1 MILSEAWRA
10 LLLVLCLGWL
20 PSSTALAD
28 DVLIPV
34 TRFDSK
40 GQLPQSNAAAQAV
53 ERGGAVVAIVGRSEI
68 LFVAPRCVWFLN
80 TVACVRCVSRSFKC
94 MGRRRRFTTSTVAKG
109 HFSGFALILLLWL
122 STEQSQAPASG
133 RCLGFPKDVEAGSDL
148 VPKPCRAQPGQP
160 CAGLVGARGGPQP
173 PGQVCCM

>member
-1 MILSEAWRA
+1 VTSVVLPYYANLVDSVLWHVSDSESPTDTTGASRKMILSEAWRA

-68 LFVAPRCVWFLN
+68 LFVAPRCVWLLN
-80 TVACVRCVSRSFKC
+80 TVACVRCVSRLLQVSGAATSFHDKHRSP
-94 MGRRRRFTTSTVAKG
+94 GTFPWV
-109 HFSGFALILLLWL
+109 LI
-122 STEQSQAPASG
+122 
-133 RCLGFPKDVEAGSDL
+133 
-148 VPKPCRAQPGQP
+148 
-160 CAGLVGARGGPQP
+160 
-173 PGQVCCM
+173 

>member
-1 MILSEAWRA
+1 MLIWSILFFGMCLAASTTRIPQGASRKMILSEAWRA

-20 PSSTALAD
+20 PSNTAVAD

-80 TVACVRCVSRSFKC
+80 TAARVQCLSRLLLTVGAASFHKALP
-94 MGRRRRFTTSTVAKG
+94 S
-109 HFSGFALILLLWL
+109 FSGFDLI
-122 STEQSQAPASG
+122 P
-133 RCLGFPKDVEAGSDL
+133 
-148 VPKPCRAQPGQP
+148 
-160 CAGLVGARGGPQP
+160 
-173 PGQVCCM
+173 